1 MEEKKGTNNP
11 GNADNVKSASI
22 FWSGIFS
29 NNPAFIQVIGMCPTL
44 ATTTSAING
53 LGMGT
58 ATLFVLVMSNIMLA
72 LLRKAIP
79 EKIRIPI
86 FIIIIAGFVTI
97 IDLIMH
103 AFTYELWK
111 TLGIFI
117 PLIVVNCIIMARAEQ
132 FASKNGVFASLL
144 DGIGNGIGFIG
155 ALILVGSIRELLGN
169 GTVFGFPV
177 WGEAL
182 KIFLIILPPGA
193 FITLGLLLGMF
204 NWIGI
209 ERKKAQK
216 RKAEALKAA
225 QAGEKA

>member
-1 MEEKKGTNNP
+1 MSDKTLNSEPRKKTFDFSVFTDGVLANNP
-11 GNADNVKSASI
+11 V
-22 FWSGIFS
+22 
-29 NNPAFIQVIGMCPTL
+29 FIQVIGMCPTL

-53 LGMGT
+53 LGMGV
-58 ATLFVLVMSNIMLA
+58 ATLFVLVMSNIMLS
-72 LLRKAIP
+72 LVRKWIP
-79 EKIRIPI
+79 DKIRIPI

-97 IDLIMH
+97 VDLLMH

-132 FASKNGVFASLL
+132 FASKNKVADSIL

-155 ALILVGSIRELLGN
+155 ALVLVGSIRELLGN
-169 GTVFGFPV
+169 GTVFGLTV
-177 WGEAL
+177 WGEAFRV
-182 KIFLIILPPGA
+182 FLVILPPGA
-193 FITLGLLLGMF
+193 FITLGLLLALF

-209 ERKKAQK
+209 ERKKAEKK
-216 RKAEALKAA
+216 RADALKAA